1 MQNLSDFIRKNSL
14 FLGIIIFQLV
24 TMAVISPETALGLCV
39 IVLLVLI
46 GAYLIHKN
54 ALKQEINK
62 GEDAKSQP
70 FGVPAKSELA
80 LMYIQIDNYDEVLAA
95 TPEENRP
102 ELLARIDKAIT
113 QWVQSYDGFIKKF
126 DDDKF
131 LSAVTVEKFRKIEEG
146 KFQILEK
153 IKEIKTT
160 NALPV
165 TLSIGASYGKGSL
178 LELNRTAQN
187 ALELCLGRGGDQAVV
202 KAEGKTYFYGGRTK
216 EVEKYTRVRARV
228 IAHALRD
235 LIEEADKVLV
245 LGHIFLDM
253 DALGA
258 GIGMVKAARNLK
270 KEGYFV
276 LSPNQG
282 HSVESLLKLL
292 LEDEETQKYFIA
304 EKDAL
309 KVQTKDT
316 LVIIVDT
323 HKPSFCYSQ
332 KILERAEKVVLI
344 DHHRR
349 GEEFIEKA
357 MLVYLEPYA
366 SSTSEM
372 VTEMLHYMGEEIK
385 LTPREATAL
394 LAGICVDTR
403 NFAFKTGVRTFDA
416 ASYLRRHGA
425 DPTLVFK
432 LFQEDIGEFQNRAE
446 VVKRMQILPGH
457 IAISYYDKKC
467 ENPRLAAAHAAN
479 ALLEIKGV
487 YAAFVLVPFE
497 DGVAISGRS
506 LGGINVQR
514 ILEKLGG
521 GGHLT
526 VAGAQISNV
535 TMEEAIKQLRNAI
548 DDFLKE
554 GDAS

>member
-1 MQNLSDFIRKNSL
+1 MQILSDFIKKNSL
-14 FLGIIIFQLV
+14 LLGIIIFQFL
-24 TMAVISPETALGLCV
+24 TTAVISPKTALWLGV
-39 IVLLVLI
+39 IVLLVLA
-46 GAYLIHKN
+46 GAYFFHKKT
-54 ALKQEINK
+54 LEQEIEK
-62 GEDAKSQP
+62 GEEANRQP
-70 FGVPAKSELA
+70 LEFPAKSELA
-80 LMYIQIDNYDEVLAA
+80 IMYIQIDNYDEVLAA

-113 QWVQSYDGFIKKF
+113 QWVQSYEGFIKKF

-131 LSAVTVEKFRKIEEG
+131 LSAVSAEKFRQIEQN
-146 KFQILEK
+146 KFNILEK
-153 IKEIKTT
+153 IKEIKTS

-165 TLSIGASYGKGSL
+165 TLSIGASYGKDSL
-178 LELNRTAQN
+178 LELNKKAQN

-202 KAEGKTYFYGGRTK
+202 KAESKTYFYGGRTK

-258 GIGMVKAARNLK
+258 GIGMVKAARCLK

-276 LSPNQG
+276 LSPHQG
-282 HSVESLLKLL
+282 HSVETLLKLL
-292 LEDEETQKYFIA
+292 QEDEETQRYFLA
-304 EKDAL
+304 EKEAL
-309 KVQTKDT
+309 KVQTRDT

-332 KILERAEKVVLI
+332 KILQLAEKVVLI

-372 VTEMLHYMGEEIK
+372 VTEMIQYMGEEIK
-385 LTPREATAL
+385 LNPREATAL

-432 LFQEDIGEFQNRAE
+432 LFQEDIGEFQNKAE
-446 VVKRMQILPGH
+446 VVTRMQILPGH
-457 IAISYYDKKC
+457 IALSYYDKKC
-467 ENPRLAAAHAAN
+467 ENPRLTAAHAAN
-479 ALLEIKGV
+479 SLLEIKGV

-506 LGGINVQR
+506 LGDINVQR

-526 VAGAQISNV
+526 VAGAQIPNV
-535 TMEEAIKQLRNAI
+535 TVEEAMKRLKEAI
-548 DDFLKE
+548 DEFLKE